1 MKEAKNASNSIFKD
15 IFKKFGLFLIL
26 IILMGIMGI
35 LSKYFFTI
43 GNLLTIG
50 VQASVNAILGIGM
63 LMVIIQGGIDLSIG
77 AILALSG
84 IVAAYLMKS
93 HVPVIL
99 SLSISIV
106 IAGLLGWINGFLVTG
121 LKLQPFIAT
130 LGTTG
135 IFRGIALVA
144 TGGLPISSLPEQVSW
159 FGAGNIIGIPVPI
172 FLTILIIII
181 FSIILNHSLLGRYM
195 YSIGSNAE
203 ATRLCGIKIDR
214 YRRIIYTIEG
224 ALAGVA
230 GVILI
235 GRLCVAQPNA
245 ATGYELNAIA
255 ATVIGGTSM
264 MGGSGTIMGTI
275 IGALIMS
282 VLSNGFTLLGMNTFI
297 QQVAIGIVLIAAV
310 YFDALQRKRQ

>member
-1 MKEAKNASNSIFKD
+1 MKEENNKYSSIIKT
-15 IFKKFGLFLIL
+15 IFKKLGLLLIL
-26 IILMGIMGI
+26 IILMIIMGI

-50 VQASVNAILGIGM
+50 IQASVNAILAIGM
-63 LMVIIQGGIDLSIG
+63 LLVIIQGGIDLSIG

-84 IVAAYLMKS
+84 IFAAYLMKFHFS
-93 HVPVIL
+93 LAISL
-99 SLSISIV
+99 TLSIL
-106 IAGLLGWINGFLVTG
+106 IAGILGWINGFLVTG

-135 IFRGIALVA
+135 IYRGIALVI
-144 TGGLPISSLPEQVSW
+144 TGGLPISSLPEKVSW

-172 FLTILIIII
+172 VITTLIIII
-181 FSIILNHSLLGRYM
+181 FYVILNHTLLGRYT

-214 YRRIIYTIEG
+214 YRRIIYTVEG

-230 GVILI
+230 GIILI

-310 YFDALQRKRQ
+310 YFDALQRKRI